1 MKKTL
6 VILLIAAMVFSL
18 VACTPAAT
26 TPPAEEKSQAPA
38 EDTAE
43 TPTEEA
49 AEPEA
54 STEDAGPL
62 AGKKLA
68 FINAGPDDYYAAFGN
83 AFVAV
88 AKSYGCTDITEVN
101 SEYKAE
107 KELANVQ
114 DMISAGCDAIA
125 VISANAAG
133 SAAAIAEA
141 NAAGVPI
148 FYCGGRP
155 ELQEGSSIQGHVTD
169 SFIQMG
175 YLAGEWV
182 AENYPE
188 AKCVTIPG
196 QLGQRMAEGEVVGFK
211 MALQEAGME
220 ELKVLASGGWQ
231 KELTIPIMEALI
243 DSGEEFDVVFAAN
256 DETAFGVIQVLKERG
271 ITIKQY
277 PDDGK
282 EGVVVVSNNGK
293 DTGWDAMVA
302 GDLAISVPNPPSLTA
317 DLCVQQMVAYFG
329 GTAYEPY
336 IQISP
341 SIILDAT
348 NTDKGISWDLDT
360 YMQQRVGNVFTWA
373 LADYEASYM
382 AIKDKLEE
390 FDKLVDEYMAAQ

>member
-6 VILLIAAMVFSL
+6 VILLTLVMVFSL
-18 VACTPAAT
+18 VACAT
-26 TPPAEEKSQAPA
+26 ETVTPAEETSEAPAEETSEAPA
-38 EDTAE
+38 EDVSEA
-43 TPTEEA
+43 PADEE
-49 AEPEA
+49 
-54 STEDAGPL
+54 SPL

-88 AKSYGCTDITEVN
+88 AKTYGCTDITEVN

-133 SAAAIAEA
+133 SAAAISEA
-141 NAAGVPI
+141 NAAGIPI

-169 SFIQMG
+169 SYIQMG
-175 YLAGEWV
+175 YLAGKWV

-196 QLGQRMAEGEVVGFK
+196 QLGQRMAEGEVVGFR

-243 DSGEEFDVVFAAN
+243 NSGEEFDVVFAAN
-256 DETAFGVIQVLKERG
+256 DETAFGVIQVLKELG
-271 ITIKQY
+271 IPIKQY

-293 DTGWDAMVA
+293 DTGWDAMIA

-317 DLCVQQMVAYFG
+317 DLCVQQMVAYFE
-329 GTAYEPY
+329 GTPYEPY

-341 SIILDAT
+341 AVILDAT

-360 YMQQRVGNVFTWA
+360 YIQQRADNTFTWA
-373 LADYEASYM
+373 LADYEATYM
-382 AIKDKLEE
+382 QIKDKLEE

>member
-6 VILLIAAMVFSL
+6 VILLTLAIVFSL
-18 VACTPAAT
+18 LACAPAPVTSTPADE
-26 TPPAEEKSQAPA
+26 PSESPAEQESQAPA
-38 EDTAE
+38 ENQ
-43 TPTEEA
+43 
-49 AEPEA
+49 EPSDE
-54 STEDAGPL
+54 AGPL

-88 AKSYGCTDITEVN
+88 AKAYGATDITEVN
-101 SEYKAE
+101 SEYKAD

-114 DMISAGCDAIA
+114 DMISAGVDAIA

-133 SAAAIAEA
+133 SAVAIAEA
-141 NAAGVPI
+141 NAANVPI

-155 ELQEGSSIQGHVTD
+155 ELKEGSTIQGHVTD

-175 YLAGEWV
+175 YLAGQWV
-182 AENYPE
+182 AENYPD

-231 KELTIPIMEALI
+231 KELTIPIMEALV

-293 DTGWDAMVA
+293 DTGWEAMTA
-302 GDLAISVPNPPSLTA
+302 GELAISVPNPPSLTA

-329 GTAYEPY
+329 GEEYEPY

-360 YMQQRVGNVFTWA
+360 YMQQRADNVFVWA
-373 LADYEASYM
+373 LADYEKAYLQ
-382 AIKDKLEE
+382 IKDKLEE

>member
-6 VILLIAAMVFSL
+6 VILLTLAMVFSL
-18 VACTPAAT
+18 LACAPAVSSA
-26 TPPAEEKSQAPA
+26 PADKPSESASEESQAPA
-38 EDTAE
+38 DEQE
-43 TPTEEA
+43 PSEE
-49 AEPEA
+49 
-54 STEDAGPL
+54 AGPL

-88 AKSYGCTDITEVN
+88 AEAYGATGITEVN

-114 DMISAGCDAIA
+114 DMISAGVDAIA

-175 YLAGEWV
+175 YLAGQWV
-182 AENYPE
+182 AENYPD

-211 MALQEAGME
+211 MALQEAGMA

-282 EGVVVVSNNGK
+282 DGVVVVSNNGK

-317 DLCVQQMVAYFG
+317 DLCVQQMVAYFEK
-329 GTAYEPY
+329 TAYEPY

-360 YMQQRVGNVFTWA
+360 YMQQRADNTFVWA
-373 LADYEASYM
+373 LADYEKVYM
-382 AIKDKLEE
+382 QIKDKLEE